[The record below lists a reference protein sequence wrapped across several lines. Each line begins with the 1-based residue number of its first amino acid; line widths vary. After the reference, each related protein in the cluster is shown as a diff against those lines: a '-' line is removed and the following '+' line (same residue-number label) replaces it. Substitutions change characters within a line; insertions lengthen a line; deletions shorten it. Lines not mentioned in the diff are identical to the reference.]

1 MINQTVEHI
10 LLKFLLLNPKAFDQ
24 IVNKINIHDFNDAK
38 VKFIYNLLLGLK
50 QQKQIWD
57 INKSDLF
64 LTNIPKFKRPHIK
77 NYLIEIVQN
86 TPLCQLTEI
95 DSYIQQ
101 IKQYSSEKEIEQ
113 ITNKTHLFTT
123 PKDLMEI
130 ILQKTIFNPSK
141 NGLLGLDTGFSQL
154 NNDTLGFQKG
164 ELIILGARPGVGK
177 TTLMMNLA
185 INIIT
190 KNLNSKVVIFSLE
203 MSNTQLI
210 LKSLSSVSNVDM
222 RRLRLGE
229 VSEKEK
235 ANIIVSSRALEQ
247 LQLFFDDESSLV
259 SEIEIKCNEFR
270 QTNGLDIVFIDY
282 LQLLQDKPVDKI
294 SNQLKQLAKKLN
306 IVIFCLAQLNR
317 DSAKGNTPRKPKLTD
332 LKDTGNIEQDADL
345 VMLLYCETN
354 ITIAS
359 LPQSKYELIIAK
371 NRNGISNKSYQLNFN
386 NQTQTFTEK
395 LEE

>member
-64 LTNIPKFKRPHIK
+64 LTNIPKFKRLHIK

>member
-259 SEIEIKCNEFR
+259 SEIEIKCN
-270 QTNGLDIVFIDY
+270 
-282 LQLLQDKPVDKI
+282 
-294 SNQLKQLAKKLN
+294 
-306 IVIFCLAQLNR
+306 
-317 DSAKGNTPRKPKLTD
+317 
-332 LKDTGNIEQDADL
+332 
-345 VMLLYCETN
+345 
-354 ITIAS
+354 
-359 LPQSKYELIIAK
+359 
-371 NRNGISNKSYQLNFN
+371 
-386 NQTQTFTEK
+386 
-395 LEE
+395 